1 LAVTPNEALKLTKG
15 ADGRAPHHSASLR
28 RSYVPQRTF
37 FTNVPS
43 QPNPSV
49 RRTTDEREVDGD
61 REGGSM
67 LIQRFSSVCALAV
80 VLGHGLGQRQAGR
93 RCSGRC

>member
-1 LAVTPNEALKLTKG
+1 MTPHEALKLTKG

-43 QPNPSV
+43 PLDPVFGGRQMS
-49 RRTTDEREVDGD
+49 ERSTET
-61 REGGSM
+61 EKEAA
-67 LIQRFSSVCALAV
+67 C
-80 VLGHGLGQRQAGR
+80 
-93 RCSGRC
+93 